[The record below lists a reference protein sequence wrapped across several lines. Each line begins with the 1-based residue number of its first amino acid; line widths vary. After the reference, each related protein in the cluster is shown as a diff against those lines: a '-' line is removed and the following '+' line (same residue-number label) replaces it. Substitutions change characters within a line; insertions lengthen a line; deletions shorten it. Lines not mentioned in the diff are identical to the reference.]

1 MFFLA
6 KVVSGLSTVERQI
19 QESRGSLV
27 KDIQVLSELLA
38 KLGKETPRRVPGWG
52 VGAVVGC
59 ISPCPKIQGSH
70 FYHVTY
76 RRLCSYAS
84 PV

>member
-6 KVVSGLSTVERQI
+6 KVASGLSTVELQI

-27 KDIQVLSELLA
+27 KDIQVLSELLV
-38 KLGKETPRRVPGWG
+38 KLGKEHPMMSPWG
-52 VGAVVGC
+52 GSHR
-59 ISPCPKIQGSH
+59 IHLSLSKIQGSH
-70 FYHVTY
+70 LHHVNYH
-76 RRLCSYAS
+76 RLCSHVS